1 MPSMDLKPNKS
12 IDIRSEETE
21 LLDKQNK
28 ELNKKISAMIKEM
41 HGLQTELH
49 LKDQEVLRLKRI
61 KEYKKFPEPKAKS
74 AKPRV
79 FEKTTQTPFSQVQS
93 KQARFFL
100 SERFSDHQDR
110 QQFYNLQADVESH
123 QEYLDYIRQLEDEI
137 ALLQEEVARA

>member
-28 ELNKKISAMIKEM
+28 ELNKKIYAMIKEM

-74 AKPRV
+74 ANRECLKRRRRP
-79 FEKTTQTPFSQVQS
+79 PFHRYSRS
-93 KQARFFL
+93 KQG
-100 SERFSDHQDR
+100 SS
-110 QQFYNLQADVESH
+110 
-123 QEYLDYIRQLEDEI
+123 
-137 ALLQEEVARA
+137 